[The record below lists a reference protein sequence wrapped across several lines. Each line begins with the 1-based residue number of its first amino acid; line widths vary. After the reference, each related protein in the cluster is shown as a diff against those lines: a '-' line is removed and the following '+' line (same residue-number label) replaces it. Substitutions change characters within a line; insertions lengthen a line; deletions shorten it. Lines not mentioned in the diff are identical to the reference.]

1 MSLTR
6 SSDDASFAALRALG
20 SRWALL
26 SLVTVLYWLGNQGLR
41 PFLPIRLQELG
52 ASDPV
57 IGAAVAGY
65 SVIGLLLAIPSGRVV
80 DRLPQHRLLV
90 GAVLGLSASTAL
102 MPFTRS
108 ILVLAGFMLL
118 NGVFGMWV
126 WLLLQSMITR
136 AGEGEGRRRQL
147 ALFSLTWGIGLAAGP
162 SIGAVVYDLTDFTR
176 LCLGVAVVTFVAG
189 LSGVAVPAVPPAQPS
204 EEDEGAPGIRAALGR
219 AFDNPILVMV
229 LVSSF
234 INLFVFAMRI
244 SFYPVYLQRA
254 GVALTQ
260 IGILLSVI
268 GFSSLAVRTVLPAL
282 ERRVGTL
289 RLLIW
294 STWAAII
301 GASATPLTTR
311 TEVLVLGALLI
322 GIGLGANPPITVN
335 LLAEHSNE
343 RDRGLAVGLRMVAN
357 RSAQV
362 AQPLVFGA
370 VAAVV
375 GLGVAFPLSG
385 AVLAGMTVWMTVRLR
400 RHRRERPTV
409 KEGST

>member
-1 MSLTR
+1 VADP
-6 SSDDASFAALRALG
+6 DDPRFPALRALP

-65 SVIGLLLAIPSGRVV
+65 AIIGLLLAIPSGRLF
-80 DRLPQHRLLV
+80 DRLPQHRVLV
-90 GAVLGLSASTAL
+90 AAMVGLAVSTSLMPLASSVAVLAL
-102 MPFTRS
+102 Y
-108 ILVLAGFMLL
+108 MLL

-136 AGEGEGRRRQL
+136 AGNGEGRRRQL
-147 ALFSLTWGIGLAAGP
+147 ALFSLTWGIGLAGGP
-162 SIGAVVYDLTDFTR
+162 AVGAVIFDMTGFTW
-176 LCLGVAVVTFVAG
+176 LCLTVSALTLLGGLAG
-189 LSGVAVPAVPPAQPS
+189 LGVPAVAALAP
-204 EEDEGAPGIRAALGR
+204 EGADGEPMKPGLRAALAR
-219 AFDNPILVMV
+219 SFDNPVLVTV

-234 INLFVFAMRI
+234 INLFVFSMRI
-244 SFYPVYLQRA
+244 SFYPVYLERA
-254 GVALTQ
+254 GVALTN
-260 IGILLSVI
+260 IGLLLSVI
-268 GFSSLAVRTVLPAL
+268 GVSSLAVRAVLPAF
-282 ERRVGTL
+282 ERRFGTL
-289 RLLIW
+289 RILIW

-301 GASATPLTTR
+301 GAASTPLTTQI
-311 TEVLVLGALLI
+311 EVLFLGALLI

-335 LLAEHSNE
+335 LVAQHSDE
-343 RDRGLAVGLRMVAN
+343 RDRGLAVGLRMMAN

-375 GLGVAFPLSG
+375 PLALAFPLSG
-385 AVLAGMTVWMTVRLR
+385 VMLAGMTVWMSLRLR
-400 RHRRERPTV
+400 SHR
-409 KEGST
+409 

>member
-1 MSLTR
+1 MADP
-6 SSDDASFAALRALG
+6 DDPRFPALRALP

-65 SVIGLLLAIPSGRVV
+65 AIIGLLLAIPSGRLF

-90 GAVLGLSASTAL
+90 AAMLGLAVSTGLMPLATSVAVLA
-102 MPFTRS
+102 
-108 ILVLAGFMLL
+108 VFMLL

-136 AGEGEGRRRQL
+136 TGDGEGRRRQL

-162 SIGAVVYDLTDFTR
+162 AIGAVIFDMTDFTR
-176 LCLGVAVVTFVAG
+176 LCLVVSGVSVIGGLAG
-189 LSGVAVPAVPPAQPS
+189 LGVPPVLALPPDS
-204 EEDEGAPGIRAALGR
+204 GDGEPIKPGVRAALAR
-219 AFDNPILVMV
+219 SFENPVLVTV

-234 INLFVFAMRI
+234 INLFVFSMRI
-244 SFYPVYLQRA
+244 SFYPVYLERA
-254 GVALTQ
+254 GVALTS
-260 IGILLSVI
+260 IGLLLSVI
-268 GFSSLAVRTVLPAL
+268 GVSSLAVRAVLPAI
-282 ERRVGTL
+282 ERRFGTL
-289 RLLIW
+289 RILVW

-301 GASATPLTTR
+301 GAASTPLTTQI
-311 TEVLVLGALLI
+311 EVLFVGALLI
-322 GIGLGANPPITVN
+322 GVGLGANPPITVN
-335 LLAEHSNE
+335 LVAEHSDE
-343 RDRGLAVGLRMVAN
+343 RDRGLAVGLRMMAN

-375 GLGVAFPLSG
+375 PLALAFPLSG
-385 AVLAGMTVWMTVRLR
+385 LMLAGMTVWMSLRLR
-400 RHRRERPTV
+400 SYR
-409 KEGST
+409 